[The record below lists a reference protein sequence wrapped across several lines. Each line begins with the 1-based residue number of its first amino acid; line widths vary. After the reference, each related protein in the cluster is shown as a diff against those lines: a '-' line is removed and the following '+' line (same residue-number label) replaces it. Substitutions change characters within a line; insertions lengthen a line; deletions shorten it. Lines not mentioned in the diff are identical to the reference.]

1 MLILED
7 EAREDKEMEIQC
19 RYAARMKSYPPLSQ
33 SKQLDNILEST
44 SMFGSDVEVRLARLS
59 SLLSLSALRAFD
71 QMFGQRPRL

>member
-1 MLILED
+1 MLTFED

-19 RYAARMKSYPPLSQ
+19 RYAARMMSFPPLSL

-44 SMFGSDVEVRLARLS
+44 SMSGSDVEVGLARLS

-71 QMFGQRPRL
+71 QMLGQRPRL